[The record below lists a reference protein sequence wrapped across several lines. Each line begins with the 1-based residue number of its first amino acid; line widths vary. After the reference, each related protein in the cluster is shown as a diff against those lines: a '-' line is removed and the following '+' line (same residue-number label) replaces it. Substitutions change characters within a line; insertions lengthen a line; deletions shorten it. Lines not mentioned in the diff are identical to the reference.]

1 MRRVSMKKLQKLAL
15 KKITL
20 KDLNETKLDQVA
32 GGLSD
37 TGCIK
42 CPTGYKTCFGP
53 SCPDVC

>member
-1 MRRVSMKKLQKLAL
+1 MKKLQKLAL